1 MKGKGTANQ
10 GTGPGGPGGGGQRKS
25 LRWPSPRCPLVAT
38 RRLRTDRAQPCR
50 SACAP
55 RRSAADTRTRPAAC
69 LPQQSRTPA
78 AAPHRSPSR
87 AQPSAPRRPS
97 HFGACCSLPRPPAPA
112 RAPGPSRIPLPT
124 HPSLG
129 SDPCAGQPS
138 PWILG
143 HPPLGTRLR
152 SSSVPSTP
160 GRRAYLPAE
169 RGQRSRVTRAAAAAE
184 QDRSPGPTGPPQRA
198 PRHGSR
204 ERSPPGPPL
213 QTRAQ
218 EERLALWS
226 AVHLPRSPPKRLALR
241 VNPEEAEEAILI
253 KS

>member
-1 MKGKGTANQ
+1 MAKSQMSPSRDTA
-10 GTGPGGPGGGGQRKS
+10 PADR
-25 LRWPSPRCPLVAT
+25 PRPAVSQ
-38 RRLRTDRAQPCR
+38 RLRPAPQR
-50 SACAP
+50 SGHP
-55 RRSAADTRTRPAAC
+55 HPA
-69 LPQQSRTPA
+69 SRLPA
-78 AAPHRSPSR
+78 AAVPHPRCSP
-87 AQPSAPRRPS
+87 APQPEPRPALCTPTHS

-129 SDPCAGQPS
+129 SDPCAGEPS

-143 HPPLGTRLR
+143 HPPLDTRLR
-152 SSSVPSTP
+152 SSSVLSTP
-160 GRRAYLPAE
+160 GRRAYPPAE

-184 QDRSPGPTGPPQRA
+184 QDRSPGPAGPPQRA
-198 PRHGSR
+198 PRHGSG
-204 ERSPPGPPL
+204 ERSPPGPAL

-226 AVHLPRSPPKRLALR
+226 AVHLPRPAPKRLALR
-241 VNPEEAEEAILI
+241 VNPEEAEKAILI